1 MANSI
6 LRVGDRAPAFTL
18 PAADGSRVRL
28 TEFRGRWVVLY
39 FYPKNFTPAC
49 TTQACDFRDRHESFL
64 ATGAVIIGISP
75 DPVDRHARFQEELGI
90 DYPLLHD
97 RDARI
102 ATRYGV
108 WREKSTRGRSYLG
121 LVRATLLLDPS
132 GRIAHMWDNVRV
144 RGHADKVLSGLRQ
157 ELAR

>member
-1 MANSI
+1 MANST

-28 TEFRGRWVVLY
+28 TELRGRWVVLY

-49 TTQACDFRDRHESFL
+49 TAQACDFRDRHESFL
-64 ATGAVIIGISP
+64 ATGAVVMGISP

-108 WREKSTRGRSYLG
+108 WREKNTRGRSYLG

-132 GRIAHMWDNVRV
+132 GRIAALWDNVRV
-144 RGHADKVLSGLRQ
+144 RGHVDKVLSGLRQ